1 MYPEL
6 YTFSFGDS
14 TVPVMTFGVCL
25 TLAFGL
31 FYWML
36 WRLGRKYQISTA
48 FFTVN
53 LLSFFLVTFFTSRIF
68 HVLLYLGLPTK
79 SAFSTEF
86 PILSFFLMSDFYFS
100 MGGAIVG
107 FLWVLLFLFR
117 NKEQSDRD
125 DILDIVVIS
134 SLFAAILGYLGAFLG
149 GQTYGIR
156 SEGLLSV
163 DYINNPILAEFPRFP
178 LAIVYVICSI
188 FIFSLTYIVKKI
200 RPERGMAAGLGALLW
215 GIMWFLWEWWNDAS
229 ADNISYLFGFITD
242 WKIFNFNQVLAF
254 CMMCWGAWK
263 LAHLVPSPLSE
274 WILEVGEIVQNSAE
288 KVGDVLHLHFKKAKK
303 RWWKG

>member
-107 FLWVLLFLFR
+107 FL
-117 NKEQSDRD
+117 
-125 DILDIVVIS
+125 
-134 SLFAAILGYLGAFLG
+134 
-149 GQTYGIR
+149 
-156 SEGLLSV
+156 
-163 DYINNPILAEFPRFP
+163 
-178 LAIVYVICSI
+178 
-188 FIFSLTYIVKKI
+188 
-200 RPERGMAAGLGALLW
+200 
-215 GIMWFLWEWWNDAS
+215 
-229 ADNISYLFGFITD
+229 
-242 WKIFNFNQVLAF
+242 
-254 CMMCWGAWK
+254 
-263 LAHLVPSPLSE
+263 
-274 WILEVGEIVQNSAE
+274 
-288 KVGDVLHLHFKKAKK
+288 
-303 RWWKG
+303 